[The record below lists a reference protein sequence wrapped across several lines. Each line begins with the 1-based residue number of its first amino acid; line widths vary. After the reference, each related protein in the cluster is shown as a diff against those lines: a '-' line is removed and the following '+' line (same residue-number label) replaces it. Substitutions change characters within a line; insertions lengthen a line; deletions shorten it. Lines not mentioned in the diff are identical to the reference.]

1 MGTLKPGNLVGAKS
15 HRFLSERWGLM
26 VLTFCVRI
34 FLWIVNFNYEIK
46 TKINSY
52 IKSKVFKMEE
62 LKNEKMAI

>member
-26 VLTFCVRI
+26 VLTFLRED
-34 FLWIVNFNYEIK
+34 FFMDYYFNYEIK